1 MFFKSIEPPLSPY
14 CGIEVTANGAECQ
27 CINGS
32 HLTLR
37 LIVANFRAMKDENY
51 KTLREFAARNGADL
65 FGVADT
71 NRVKDYIDA
80 ELSEQATRL
89 PFAISI
95 GIRLQRSVLNT
106 IVNRPNQIYK
116 THYRQV
122 NSLLDNITQLTAGLI
137 QRRGFNAIP
146 IAASFI
152 VDWQKQ
158 NAHISHRHVAREAGV
173 GFMGKNNLLIHP
185 EYGAGVRLTSILTD
199 LPLRTDSPIP
209 EDCGECQACV
219 VACPADAISDN
230 GFDFD
235 KCYEQVRK
243 FAKENNYNLYLCG
256 LCVKA
261 CANARGK
268 TRR

>member
-1 MFFKSIEPPLSPY
+1 LP
-14 CGIEVTANGAECQ
+14 
-27 CINGS
+27 
-32 HLTLR
+32 R
-37 LIVANFRAMKDENY
+37 IVANFRSMNNENY
-51 KTLREFAARNGADL
+51 KMLQEFVARNGADL

-71 NRVKDYIDA
+71 VRVKDYIDA
-80 ELSEQATRL
+80 ELSEQVTRL

-152 VDWQKQ
+152 VDWKKQ

-199 LPLRTDSPIP
+199 MPLRTDSPIP
-209 EDCGECQACV
+209 EDCGECKACV
-219 VACPADAISDN
+219 VACPAEAISEN

-261 CANARGK
+261 CANVRSK
-268 TRR
+268 NRR